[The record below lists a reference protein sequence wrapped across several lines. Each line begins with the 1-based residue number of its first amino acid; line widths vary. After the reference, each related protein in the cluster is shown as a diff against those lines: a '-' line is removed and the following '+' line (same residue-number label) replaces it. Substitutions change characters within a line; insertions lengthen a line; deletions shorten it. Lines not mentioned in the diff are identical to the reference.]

1 MWTTFVTELKATLRN
16 PSALFWIIAF
26 PLILS
31 SIMQAVF
38 GSVARSTVL
47 ETAPVAVVTDDA
59 WRDSYGAESFVK
71 ALSGASDDVNG
82 STIAPSAA
90 GAENAAGATSRV
102 AHTHAAA
109 STGQSSRS
117 LPLLISRTDVSDTTA
132 AQSLLRTGDVLAYL
146 SVDTDGRLTMTLS
159 QKAATD
165 IAQARI
171 SGSDGQ
177 AWSLTTLATL
187 IDQYNERSAIIAAA
201 ISSAAQTDPT
211 KLNDPAW
218 FTALLSDGNAE
229 SMVASYPGVRTSTPM
244 ARYHIAI
251 LAMALMMAMSLTCGS
266 ITRLQA
272 NLSPLGAR
280 ISSSPLSHGAKI
292 ASILL
297 SSWLMTSI
305 CGLVDLLFIRFV
317 IGVSFVGR
325 GILAAVAV
333 IIAAGASS
341 CLGLALGAIPRITLN
356 TKVGISIA
364 ATLALSVFTGLFGN
378 MSFADSVNRAAPAVQ
393 YLNPV
398 KQVTNLFYATL
409 YYDSLAPFLRTAII
423 LLAMGVLGLAIAG
436 IELRRA
442 SYDNL

>member
-16 PSALFWIIAF
+16 PSTLFWIIAF

-31 SIMQAVF
+31 SIIQAVF

-90 GAENAAGATSRV
+90 GATSGV

-109 STGQSSRS
+109 PTGQSSKS

-159 QKAATD
+159 QKAAAD

-187 IDQYNERSAIIAAA
+187 IGQYNERSAIIMEA

-229 SMVASYPGVRTSTPM
+229 SMAAPYPGVRTSTPM

-251 LAMALMMAMSLTCGS
+251 LAMALMTAMSLTCDS

-317 IGVSFVGR
+317 IGVSFAGR
-325 GILAAVAV
+325 GILAAAAV
-333 IIAAGASS
+333 IIAAGTSS
-341 CLGLALGAIPRITLN
+341 CLGLALGAIPRVTLN
-356 TKVGISIA
+356 AKIGISIIV
-364 ATLALSVFTGLFGN
+364 TLALSAFTGLYGN
-378 MSFADSVNRAAPAVQ
+378 MSFADSVNRAAPALQ

-398 KQVTNLFYATL
+398 KQVTNLFYAIVC
-409 YYDSLAPFLRTAII
+409 YDNLAPFLRTAII

-442 SYDNL
+442 SYENL